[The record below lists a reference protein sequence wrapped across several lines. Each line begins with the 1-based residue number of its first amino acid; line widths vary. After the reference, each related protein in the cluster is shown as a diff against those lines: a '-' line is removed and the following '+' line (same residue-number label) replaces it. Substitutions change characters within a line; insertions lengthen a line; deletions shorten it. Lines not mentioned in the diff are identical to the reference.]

1 MLGYVCT
8 WFLGLGGVFVYL
20 YMRTCVLDKWG
31 RGGNNSTLIFLVTRS
46 WSQGRQGW
54 QHDLVWPGRWIEY
67 KNLLAISQI
76 GSGWV
81 LLLII
86 CICVWSSSLALS
98 LLLKTYSWLSGRPP
112 LYGNWFYNKADDAK
126 PAVGL
131 FYTALNALVDCK
143 KLCFLFY
150 SAFYALV
157 DSGLQSSG

>member
-1 MLGYVCT
+1 MC
-8 WFLGLGGVFVYL
+8 
-20 YMRTCVLDKWG
+20 TCVLDKWG
-31 RGGNNSTLIFLVTRS
+31 AGWEQFHPDLPCHTFLVSGTTGLTT
-46 WSQGRQGW
+46 WLGLTW
-54 QHDLVWPGRWIEY
+54 TLDWIQ
-67 KNLLAISQI
+67 KIVIFPQI
-76 GSGWV
+76 GSEWV